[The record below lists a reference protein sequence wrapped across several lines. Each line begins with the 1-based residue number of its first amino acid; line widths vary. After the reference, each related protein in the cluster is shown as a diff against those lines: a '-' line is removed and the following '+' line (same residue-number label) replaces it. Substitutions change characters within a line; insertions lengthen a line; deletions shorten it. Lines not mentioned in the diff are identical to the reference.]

1 MGARQVK
8 ASLILEAI
16 ALQENLKIE
25 EDEIQDK
32 LDEIVEA
39 SGATKE
45 VVMNF
50 YSSDERRRA
59 LVSQMAEEKVVAFLS
74 GKAKIEMVDKDA
86 LENAGTAEE

>member
-1 MGARQVK
+1 
-8 ASLILEAI
+8 
-16 ALQENLKIE
+16 
-25 EDEIQDK
+25 
-32 LDEIVEA
+32 
-39 SGATKE
+39 
-45 VVMNF
+45 MNF